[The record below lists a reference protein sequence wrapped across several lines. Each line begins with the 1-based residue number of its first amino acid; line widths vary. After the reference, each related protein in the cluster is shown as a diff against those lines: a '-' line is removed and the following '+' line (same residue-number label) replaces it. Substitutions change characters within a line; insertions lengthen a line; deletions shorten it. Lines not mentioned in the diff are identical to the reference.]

1 MPAKDRF
8 HEAVRHALEKDGW
21 TITHDPLRL
30 DFGQSDVYIDLG
42 AERLIG
48 AERGSERIAVE
59 IKTFIER
66 SQVRALESAVGQYVV
81 YSALL
86 AEEDPGRH
94 LFLAVTEEASRTT
107 LDTAMAR
114 AVLKRVE
121 PAILT
126 FDPDEEVIVEWK
138 T

>member
-8 HEAVRHALEKDGW
+8 HDAVRHALEKDGW

-30 DFGQSDVYIDLG
+30 DFGHEDVYIDLG

-59 IKTFIER
+59 VKTFVER
-66 SQVRALESAVGQYVV
+66 SKVRALESAVGQYVV

-86 AEEDPGRH
+86 AEEDPGR
-94 LFLAVTEEASRTT
+94 LLYLAVTEEASRTT

-114 AVLKRVE
+114 AVLKRVG

-126 FDPDEEVIVEWK
+126 FDPEEEVIVEWK

>member
-1 MPAKDRF
+1 MPARDRF
-8 HEAVRHALEKDGW
+8 HDAVRHALEKDGW

-30 DFGQSDVYIDLG
+30 DFGHEDVYIDLG
-42 AERLIG
+42 AERLIA

-59 IKTFIER
+59 VKTFVER
-66 SQVRALESAVGQYVV
+66 SQVRALESALGQYVV

-86 AEEDPGRH
+86 AEEDPGRQ
-94 LFLAVTEEASRTT
+94 LFLAVSAETSRTT
-107 LDTAMAR
+107 LDSEMAR
-114 AVLKRVE
+114 IVLKRVD

-126 FDPDEEVIVEWK
+126 FDPEEEVIIEWK